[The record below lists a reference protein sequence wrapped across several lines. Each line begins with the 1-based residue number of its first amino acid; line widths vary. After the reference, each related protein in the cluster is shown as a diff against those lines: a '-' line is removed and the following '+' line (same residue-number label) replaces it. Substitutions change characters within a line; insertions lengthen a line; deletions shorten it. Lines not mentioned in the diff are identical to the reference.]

1 MLTSVLYRLYERRLR
16 AELQREPL
24 PHHIDLILDGN
35 RRFARQLASP
45 RRDWSGSW
53 NTGCVRP

>member
-24 PHHIDLILDGN
+24 PHHIDLSWTGI
-35 RRFARQLASP
+35 AAS
-45 RRDWSGSW
+45 RGS
-53 NTGCVRP
+53 